1 MPFNIF
7 GKHKN
12 IKTKLMT
19 RTVANFEVLNIQIYI
34 IQMEYIE
41 DKILV

>member
-1 MPFNIF
+1 
-7 GKHKN
+7 
-12 IKTKLMT
+12 MT

-41 DKILV
+41 DKILL